1 MRIKSMRVENF
12 RSVRSATL
20 KLDGLTALVGANGA
34 GKSMLLHVL
43 LVFQGRQ
50 KPDVEDFYNRD
61 TARGIEIAVT
71 FTGLSGEAKKKFAM
85 YLRNGK
91 LEVVRV
97 CRHNNGAV
105 VSSLHSRAPRN
116 PAFGAVRGASTARDA
131 LAEYDSLRGGPEYS
145 TLPKRTARK
154 AAEEALASRE
164 DAEAACI
171 AG

>member
-12 RSVRSATL
+12 RSVRSAAL

-34 GKSMLLHVL
+34 GKSTFLHAL
-43 LVFQGRQ
+43 LVFQDKQ
-50 KPDVEDFYNRD
+50 KVDAEDFYNRD
-61 TARGIEIAVT
+61 TARDIEIAVT
-71 FTGLSGEAKKKFAM
+71 FTGLSEAAKKKFAK
-85 YLRNGK
+85 YTQNGE
-91 LEVVRV
+91 LEAVRV
-97 CRHNNGAV
+97 CRHNSGAV
-105 VSSLHSRAPRN
+105 ESSLHGRAPRN